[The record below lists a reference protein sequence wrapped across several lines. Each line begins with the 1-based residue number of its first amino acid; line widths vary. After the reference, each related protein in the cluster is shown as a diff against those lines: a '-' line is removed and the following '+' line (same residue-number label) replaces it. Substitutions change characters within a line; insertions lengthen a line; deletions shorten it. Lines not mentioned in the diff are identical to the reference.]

1 MRGLGFAAA
10 TVTAVMLLA
19 GCVAAVIGNS
29 PDSGTAVD
37 TRARSAPGADAAGAD
52 AAGADA
58 ALAGQVRARF
68 AADPVLH
75 SEPIE
80 VSALG
85 GKITLRGV
93 VASSAARSSAE
104 RLVRTVAGVRTVNNL
119 LKVQ

>member
-1 MRGLGFAAA
+1 MRGLGFATA

-37 TRARSAPGADAAGAD
+37 TRARSAPGAD